1 MTENKNGKV
10 IRILPNKSQKEIR
23 SVLKRKTFT
32 EEIYIPMNLN
42 RIKKNNTKKH
52 LMINTIYNYNNN
64 YKTQNKYLSQ
74 LIRENSEFSKRHSII
89 SIMNRKNKSKEKRIY
104 GNLMKLYINKGYDP
118 SKLMINNNIFDDS
131 ILLTNHSYTNIIRI
145 NGEKEI
151 KKDEKSLKILK
162 NYIIKNKEGKN
173 FGLEDLSEDDNK
185 INENFYP
192 ENYNF
197 KKNNLLLKYDILR
210 TKQAINNLVHSES
223 INKNRTF
230 SNISLKQNYS
240 NSENEDK
247 INSSIDKDKFSNDKN
262 ININLYQKN
271 KNIYSRQALNLNKY
285 KRNNTYNISKN
296 FSSDNKLTLFN
307 KKELKKTFSLND
319 NKEERKISFLKL
331 HNRNKHNH
339 LTQLYENIKK
349 SNYKEN
355 EKNISN
361 YLEEKNIKVE
371 TKQK

>member
-89 SIMNRKNKSKEKRIY
+89 SIMNRKNKSKEKLIY
-104 GNLMKLYINKGYDP
+104 GNLMKLYINKGYDS
-118 SKLMINNNIFDDS
+118 SKLMINNNIFDES

-173 FGLEDLSEDDNK
+173 FDLEDLSEDDNK

-247 INSSIDKDKFSNDKN
+247 FNSSIDKDKFSNDKN
-262 ININLYQKN
+262 TKINLYQRN

-355 EKNISN
+355 EKTISN
-361 YLEEKNIKVE
+361 YLVEKNIKVE